1 MVASAALGELNRS
14 DLCKGTRSC
23 SIISVP
29 RSAVTKRASGVSSGI
44 LVHHDYCAVWLP
56 NKALCIRRRF
66 SNEVA
71 YLLERGRVGV
81 SVRARISRC
90 KIKKNLAHPTRFER
104 VTFAFGGQR
113 SIQLSYGCFEGSFS
127 RLAGQG
133 QRPVKGLEG
142 SVGGLRGPLSGV
154 GHTFE
159 SCRVRHCTIL

>member
-113 SIQLSYGCFEGSFS
+113 STLRAALDRHNLLGIE
-127 RLAGQG
+127 
-133 QRPVKGLEG
+133 PVVDPISPMLHQFWREPI
-142 SVGGLRGPLSGV
+142 SASGPRFL
-154 GHTFE
+154 
-159 SCRVRHCTIL
+159 